1 MQSANWVSAENGL
14 CVVQTTEINEFGTGS
29 TYNTGGFDYFLQPHP
44 FFAILAGFFAALTG
58 FFAVLFA
65 AAMGSLL

>member
-1 MQSANWVSAENGL
+1 LVKAPR
-14 CVVQTTEINEFGTGS
+14 I
-29 TYNTGGFDYFLQPHP
+29 TYNTGGFDYFLHPHP
-44 FFAILAGFFAALTG
+44 FFAVLAGFFAALTG

>member
-1 MQSANWVSAENGL
+1 MGKAPR
-14 CVVQTTEINEFGTGS
+14 I

-44 FFAILAGFFAALTG
+44 FFAVLAGFFAAFTG

-65 AAMGSLL
+65 AAMGLLLLIVMLFS